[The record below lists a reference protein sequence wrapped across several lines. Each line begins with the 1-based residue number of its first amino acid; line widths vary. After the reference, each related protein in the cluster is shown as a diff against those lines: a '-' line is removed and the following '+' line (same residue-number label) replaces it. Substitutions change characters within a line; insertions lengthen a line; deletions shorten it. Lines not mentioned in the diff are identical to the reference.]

1 MPTNRRKAHSLP
13 FECQR
18 ETGSTLFKV
27 QLSVPGGGPIMGED
41 CKAVVVRIDDND
53 FTRAMT
59 SINCKRKAAAYT

>member
-41 CKAVVVRIDDND
+41 YQAVVRIDDND

>member
-1 MPTNRRKAHSLP
+1 M
-13 FECQR
+13 EY
-18 ETGSTLFKV
+18 FKV